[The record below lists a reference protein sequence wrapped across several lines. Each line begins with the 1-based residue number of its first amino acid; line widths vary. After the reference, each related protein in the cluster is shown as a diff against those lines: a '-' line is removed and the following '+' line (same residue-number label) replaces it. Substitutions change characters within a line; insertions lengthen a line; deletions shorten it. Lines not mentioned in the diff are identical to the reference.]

1 MTQWVLWSDVRL
13 ALIQEED
20 KLMREAMEQARER
33 QRQFEESQRRW
44 QEQMQMGA
52 TSNNAT
58 AEVRIE
64 WKL

>member
-1 MTQWVLWSDVRL
+1 
-13 ALIQEED
+13 
-20 KLMREAMEQARER
+20 MREAMEQARER

-58 AEVRIE
+58 AEVRVGE
-64 WKL
+64 

>member
-1 MTQWVLWSDVRL
+1 
-13 ALIQEED
+13 
-20 KLMREAMEQARER
+20 MREAMEQARER
-33 QRQFEESQRRW
+33 QRQFEETQRRW

-64 WKL
+64 I